1 MKKINRD
8 KLIAEQLIR
17 EHVRKRIRKQ
27 ISSKNIMEEKLRTAV
42 RRILEA
48 ETGTEEANEN
58 TGINVLAD
66 LLKKIIPTIESD
78 YKMLTS
84 SPEQRES
91 FRNHI
96 VHAVKNT
103 LNPIDAVDVKESI
116 VYEIDPDILAEKIS
130 IDLDPDDDAGENVE
144 GEFIDIEGGGE
155 EDEFGT
161 GLDDQNETG
170 RNFASETFNSIEKQ
184 IVDAYDML
192 ADEEDKKL
200 FYDYLLT
207 NLLLYFDKFEDEL
220 AETLPDIS
228 TPEYEEEKADDE
240 AEEEPIGDEAEA
252 GEEEAEEA
260 GLEGE
265 EAAG

>member
-8 KLIAEQLIR
+8 KLIR
-17 EHVRKRIRKQ
+17 EHIKKRISNQLTSRKVIEEKIRTVVRK
-27 ISSKNIMEEKLRTAV
+27 L
-42 RRILEA
+42 LEA
-48 ETGTEEANEN
+48 ETGTEEANKN

-66 LLKKIIPTIESD
+66 LLKKIIPAIEAD

-91 FRNHI
+91 FKNHI

-103 LNPIDAVDVKESI
+103 LNPIDAIEMSESI
-116 VYEIDPDILAEKIS
+116 VYEIDPSLLSEKIS
-130 IDLDPDDDAGENVE
+130 IDLDTEDDELESVE
-144 GEFIDIEGGGE
+144 GEFIDIEGE
-155 EDEFGT
+155 EEEEFGT

-170 RNFASETFNSIEKQ
+170 RNFAADSFKSVEKQ

-192 ADEEDKKL
+192 ADDEDKEL

-228 TPEYEEEKADDE
+228 TPEYEEEKAEDE
-240 AEEEPIGDEAEA
+240 AEEALIGDEAAA

-260 GLEGE
+260 AAEAS

>member
-17 EHVRKRIRKQ
+17 EHIKKRISNQLTSRKVIEEKIRTVVRK
-27 ISSKNIMEEKLRTAV
+27 L
-42 RRILEA
+42 LEA
-48 ETGTEEANEN
+48 ETGTEEANKN

-66 LLKKIIPTIESD
+66 LLKKIIPAIEAD

-91 FRNHI
+91 FKNHI

-103 LNPIDAVDVKESI
+103 LNPIDAIEMSESI
-116 VYEIDPDILAEKIS
+116 VYEIDPSLLSEKIS
-130 IDLDPDDDAGENVE
+130 IDLDTEDDELESVE
-144 GEFIDIEGGGE
+144 GEFIDIEGE
-155 EDEFGT
+155 EEEEFGT

-170 RNFASETFNSIEKQ
+170 RNFAADSFKSVEKQ

-192 ADEEDKKL
+192 ADDEDKEL

-228 TPEYEEEKADDE
+228 TPEYEEEKAEDE
-240 AEEEPIGDEAEA
+240 AEEALIGDEAAA

-260 GLEGE
+260 AAEAS